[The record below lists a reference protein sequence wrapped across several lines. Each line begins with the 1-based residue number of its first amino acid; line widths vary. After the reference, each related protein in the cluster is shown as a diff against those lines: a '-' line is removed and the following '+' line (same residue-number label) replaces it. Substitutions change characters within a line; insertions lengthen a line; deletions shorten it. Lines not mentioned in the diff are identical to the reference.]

1 MSDTPHLRHR
11 SIFCRGLYTM
21 LAVAAGVAAV
31 APAAIGQANYPTRDI
46 RFIVSSSA
54 GGTTDTLARRV
65 AEQVSKALGQ
75 AVVVENMPAA
85 SAVIAA
91 RTVAKAAPD
100 GYTVLIGTNTTHS
113 SNPIMLKDPGYD
125 AVADFEPVALLG
137 TATLMIVVNPSLPI
151 TNVKELIAYAKA
163 NPGKLTFASG
173 TGSARVT
180 AEFFKSEAGIN
191 IVTVPYKSNAQ
202 GMTDVLGGHVSM
214 IFGDMPLVLPHIRSG
229 AARGI
234 AVTSATRSSQA
245 PDIPTIKESGL
256 ANYEL
261 VGWVAAFVPA
271 KTPAAIVQKLS
282 EAMQRP
288 YREDKAFTDGLRAV
302 GIEPMTS
309 NPAQLKH
316 FVDVEFKKWGDIV
329 RGAGIKPE

>member
-1 MSDTPHLRHR
+1 MSNTPRLGHR
-11 SIFCRGLYTM
+11 SRFSRALFTM
-21 LAVAAGVAAV
+21 LAGVASLAAL
-31 APAAIGQANYPTRDI
+31 APAAIGQANYPARDI

-65 AEQVSKALGQ
+65 AEQVSKSLGQ
-75 AVVVENMPAA
+75 PVVVENMPAA

-113 SNPIMLKDPGYD
+113 SNPIMVKDPGYD

-137 TATLMIVVNPSLPI
+137 TATLMIAVNPSLPI

-173 TGSARVT
+173 TGSARVS

-214 IFGDMPLVLPHIRSG
+214 IFGDMPLVLPHLRTG
-229 AARGI
+229 AVRGI
-234 AVTSATRSSQA
+234 AVTSAKRSSEA
-245 PDIPTIKESGL
+245 PDVPTIRESGFP
-256 ANYEL
+256 NYEL
-261 VGWVAAFVPA
+261 VGWVGAFVPA
-271 KTPAAIVQKLS
+271 KTPPAIVQKLS
-282 EAMQRP
+282 DAIQKPFRD
-288 YREDKAFTDGLRAV
+288 DKQFADGLRAV
-302 GIEPMTS
+302 GIEPATS
-309 NPAQLKH
+309 TPAELKQW
-316 FVDVEFKKWGDIV
+316 VAVEFKKWGDIV
-329 RGAGIKPE
+329 RGAGIKAE

>member
-1 MSDTPHLRHR
+1 MTNTAHLAR
-11 SIFCRGLYTM
+11 SRFFRALSVVLVGTAS
-21 LAVAAGVAAV
+21 LAM

-75 AVVVENMPAA
+75 PVVVENMPAA

-113 SNPIMLKDPGYD
+113 SNPVMLKEPGYD

-137 TATLMIVVNPSLPI
+137 TATLMIAVNPSLPI

-163 NPGKLTFASG
+163 YPGKLTFASG

-214 IFGDMPLVLPHIRSG
+214 IFGDMPLVLPHLRTG
-229 AARGI
+229 AVRGI

-245 PDIPTIKESGL
+245 PDVPTIKESGL
-256 ANYEL
+256 PNYEL
-261 VGWVAAFVPA
+261 VGWVGAFVPA
-271 KTPAAIVQKLS
+271 KTPPAIIQKLS
-282 EAMQRP
+282 EAMQKPFRD
-288 YREDKAFTDGLRAV
+288 DKQFSDGLRAV
-302 GIEPMTS
+302 GIEPVTS
-309 NPAQLKH
+309 TPAQLKH
-316 FVDVEFKKWGDIV
+316 FVEVEYKKWGDIV

>member
-1 MSDTPHLRHR
+1 MSNTPRLGHR
-11 SIFCRGLYTM
+11 SRFSRALFAM
-21 LAVAAGVAAV
+21 LAGVASLAAI

-46 RFIVSSSA
+46 RFIVTSSP

-65 AEQVSKALGQ
+65 AEQVSKTLGQ
-75 AVVVENMPAA
+75 PVVVENMPAA
-85 SAVIAA
+85 NAVIAA

-113 SNPIMLKDPGYD
+113 SNPVMMKDPGYD
-125 AVADFEPVALLG
+125 AVADFDPVSLLG
-137 TATLMIVVNPSLPI
+137 TAALVIAVNPSLPI

-173 TGSARVT
+173 TGSARIS

-214 IFGDMPLVLPHIRSG
+214 IFGDMPLVLPHLRSG
-229 AARGI
+229 AVRGI
-234 AVTSATRSSQA
+234 AVTSATRSSLV
-245 PDIPTIKESGL
+245 PELPTIREAGL
-256 ANYEL
+256 PNYEL
-261 VGWVAAFVPA
+261 VGWVGAFVPA
-271 KTPAAIVQKLS
+271 KTPPAIIQKLS
-282 EAMQRP
+282 DAIQKP
-288 YREDKAFTDGLRAV
+288 LREDKQFGDGLRAV
-302 GIEPMTS
+302 GIEPAAST
-309 NPAQLKH
+309 PEQLKQY
-316 FVDVEFKKWGDIV
+316 VAVEFKKWGDIV